1 MQIFRP
7 KAMARGWVILGGLLL
22 GWGLCGCG
30 KKLAAVNG
38 EPIAMEEFFER
49 LQREQP
55 DLSQPP
61 WGAQM
66 VSRLI
71 NERLILEEA
80 RKLGLEPTVQEV
92 EEGLANFRQQFGN
105 DQAYYQYLKSNG
117 IEEEDIRERHR
128 VSLALFKLRTMDL
141 KPTPED
147 LRKFYRENRAQLFD
161 TPPLLRFRQIVVDS
175 KEKANELYRKLV
187 VEGLDFEALA
197 RADSIDSASAQNGGD
212 MGLRAAAEFQEMFQ
226 QMGAPH
232 LFKLVSE
239 LPLDQPSQ
247 PVKYT
252 YVHPETGE
260 RKDLYFLF
268 LVVERQDT
276 QPARYEEME
285 ALAKALE
292 REPQPVRPTGLTEED
307 WTRLTNH
314 FAGAGE
320 DKTSQSLLA
329 EVHSRLGP
337 NELLL
342 CVGANPGTKNQGQAK
357 WTAWVATKEK
367 SEQVQFEADTALHRL
382 ILKVLSEGAPKKHL
396 TVLGPGAKE
405 FREAVPEHLN
415 HFTESIRMAYLNRK
429 AVPEAEV
436 LQRLAAKANVTI
448 YAERYQPM
456 EQMYGPPR
464 EMPNPTLPSEQGQG
478 PRAGSRP
485 VAGGGS

>member
-1 MQIFRP
+1 MQTFRQ
-7 KAMARGWVILGGLLL
+7 KAMERGWAILGSLML
-22 GWGLCGCG
+22 GVVLCGCG
-30 KKLAAVNG
+30 KKLATVNG
-38 EPIAMEEFFER
+38 EPITWKEFFDR

-55 DLSQPP
+55 DFNQPP

-66 VSRLI
+66 VNRLI
-71 NERLILEEA
+71 HERLILEEA

-141 KPTPED
+141 NPTPED
-147 LRKFYRENRAQLFD
+147 LRTFYRENRAQLFD

-187 VEGLDFEALA
+187 VEGMDFEALA
-197 RADSIDSASAQNGGD
+197 RADSIDASNQNGGD
-212 MGLRAAAEFQEMFQ
+212 MGLRPAAEFQDMFQ

-239 LPLDQPSQ
+239 LPVDKPSQ

-252 YVHPETGE
+252 YINPETGE

-276 QPARYEEME
+276 QVARYEEME

-292 REPQPVRPTGLTEED
+292 REPQPVRPAGLTEED
-307 WTRLTNH
+307 WTRLTDH
-314 FAGAGE
+314 FASVGE

-342 CVGANPGTKNQGQAK
+342 CVGADPGPKGQGQAK
-357 WTAWVATKEK
+357 RVAWVATREK
-367 SEQVQFEADTALHRL
+367 SEQVQFEAHTALQRF
-382 ILKVLSEGAPKKHL
+382 IMTVINRGAPKKHL

-405 FREAVPEHLN
+405 FREAVPEHLG
-415 HFTESIRMAYLNRK
+415 HFAENIRRAYLNQK

-478 PRAGSRP
+478 PGTGSKP
-485 VAGGGS
+485 AAGGSS